1 MDWAESPGAPLQEEK
16 MLAATFGVGQV
27 AYSLLWLALLFIEI
41 WLVIM
46 VFADIFSSRDMSGW
60 AKALWI
66 ILVFLFPLVGVLAY
80 LIVRGPKMRAH
91 QIVALEQQE
100 QALRRYIK
108 EVVGDTYGSR
118 ADEIAK
124 LARLYENGTISAAEF
139 EALKAEVMGMMATGR
154 PRTSA

>member
-1 MDWAESPGAPLQEEK
+1 

-27 AYSLLWLALLFIEI
+27 AYSLLWLALIFIEI

-46 VFADIFSSRDMSGW
+46 VFADIFASRDMSGW

-91 QIVALEQQE
+91 QIEALEQQE
-100 QALRRYIK
+100 EALRQYIK
-108 EVVGDTYGSR
+108 EVVSDTHGSR
-118 ADEIAK
+118 ADEIGK
-124 LARLYENGTISAAEF
+124 LARLYESGAITAAEF
-139 EALKAEVMGMMATGR
+139 ETLKAEIIGMTPAGR

>member
-1 MDWAESPGAPLQEEK
+1 

-46 VFADIFSSRDMSGW
+46 VFADIFASTDMSGW

-66 ILVFLFPLVGVLAY
+66 VLVFLVPLVGVLAY

-91 QIVALEQQE
+91 QIEALEQQE
-100 QALRRYIK
+100 QAIRRYIK
-108 EVVGDTYGSR
+108 EVVSDTQGSR

-124 LARLYENGTISAAEF
+124 LASLYESGAISAAEF
-139 EALKAEVMGMMATGR
+139 EALKAEVMGMTATGR
-154 PRTSA
+154 PRTTA